1 LPAAPLPFE
10 MTKRASTKT
19 EKGDARPLTGAV
31 YPVESTQSAIS
42 ETSSAPAERPGA
54 VALMPLGARRG
65 VRSRPQKPTAKELSA
80 LAKKAARVRWAERM
94 DSEGR

>member
-1 LPAAPLPFE
+1 V
-10 MTKRASTKT
+10 STKT
-19 EKGDARPLTGAV
+19 KKGDARPLTGAV
-31 YPVESTQSAIS
+31 HPAKSTPSAIS
-42 ETSSAPAERPGA
+42 EAPSVPEEKPGA

-65 VRSRPQKPTAKELSA
+65 VRSRPQKATAKELSA